1 MLIIGGLLVILV
13 LTVATGYFVAQE
25 FAYVSV
31 DRGKLKQ
38 LADEGDAAAERALKV
53 TSRLSFTLSGA
64 QFGITV
70 TALLVGFAGE
80 PLLGRGLA
88 DRIGL
93 IGLSDAASLTM
104 SLAITLGFSTAVQM
118 VLGELGPKNLAI
130 ARPVPLAR
138 ALSSSTLLYLMLAG
152 PIISLFDKASNALL
166 RSVGIEPVDE
176 LPQGATPEDLER
188 IIADS
193 ALGGLLDDDLTTL
206 LGRGL
211 AFRGHAAEE
220 VMTPRIDV
228 QTVQADEPASRVLE
242 LLDTGH
248 SRFPVIGRDIDD
260 VVGVIGLHELLSVP
274 AEQRGTVSVRDLADE
289 AVILP
294 ESLPLPRVLEELRE
308 QHRQIAVVVDEYGG
322 FAGVI
327 TFEDVAEEV
336 VGEIWDEDDD
346 HEAEPTPRTDGAWQL
361 PARMRIDEVATV
373 TDIELPEKEDYDTLS
388 GLVMHQLGRMAA
400 TGDRVSVEWT
410 DRNPDGDVQQISV
423 DIEVL
428 AISRHVPQTVAVSPA
443 QVTNLEP
450 DDSDHNDND
459 DNHND
464 DDDDA
469 HSDDRDGVLAADEDH
484 ETSPVSSVGTPASDE
499 RSTP

>member
-13 LTVATGYFVAQE
+13 LTLATGYFVAQE

-31 DRGKLKQ
+31 DRGKLHQ
-38 LADEGDAAAERALKV
+38 LADAGDEPAKRALKV

-80 PLLGRGLA
+80 PLLGSGLA
-88 DRIGL
+88 TWIGL
-93 IGLSDAASLTM
+93 TGLSDAASLTM

-138 ALSSSTLLYLMLAG
+138 ALSRSTLIYLMIAG
-152 PIISLFDKASNALL
+152 PVISLFDRASNALL
-166 RSVGIEPVDE
+166 RSVGIEPVEE
-176 LPQGATPEDLER
+176 LPQGATPEDLGR

-193 ALGGLLDDDLTTL
+193 ALGGLLDDDLSRL

-248 SRFPVIGRDIDD
+248 ARFPVIGRDIDD
-260 VVGVIGLHELLSVP
+260 VVGVIGLQELLSVP
-274 AEQRGTVSVRDLADE
+274 GEQRATTAVRDIADR
-289 AVILP
+289 ALILP
-294 ESLPLPRVLEELRE
+294 ESLPLPQVLEALRQE
-308 QHRQIAVVVDEYGG
+308 HRQIAVVVDEYGG

-346 HEAEPTPRTDGAWQL
+346 HEDEPTARQDGAWQL
-361 PARMRIDEVATV
+361 PARMRIDEVATMTDV
-373 TDIELPEKEDYDTLS
+373 TLPEKEDYDTLS
-388 GLVMHQLGRMAA
+388 GLVMHQLGRMAQV
-400 TGDRVSVEWT
+400 GDRVSVRWT
-410 DRNPDGDVQQISV
+410 DRNPEGDMQQISV

-428 AISRHVPQTVAVSPA
+428 TISRYVPEVVALFPA
-443 QVTNLEP
+443 QITRLDS
-450 DDSDHNDND
+450 DDSDG
-459 DNHND
+459 
-464 DDDDA
+464 A
-469 HSDDRDGVLAADEDH
+469 HDSDLGAG
-484 ETSPVSSVGTPASDE
+484 TSRQDSASSDSASATE
-499 RSTP
+499 RNRP

>member
-1 MLIIGGLLVILV
+1 MLILGGLLVIFV

-31 DRGKLKQ
+31 DRGKLTA
-38 LADEGDAAAERALKV
+38 LAKEGDAAAERALKV

-80 PLLGRGLA
+80 PLVGRGLA
-88 DRIGL
+88 DQLGFT
-93 IGLSDAASLTM
+93 GLSDAATLTL
-104 SLAITLGFSTAVQM
+104 SLALTLGFSTALQM

-130 ARPVPLAR
+130 AKPVPLAR
-138 ALSSSTLLYLMLAG
+138 ALSRSTLLYLMVAG

-166 RSVGIEPVDE
+166 RSVGIEPVEE
-176 LPQGATPEDLER
+176 LPQGATPEDLQR
-188 IIADS
+188 IISDS
-193 ALGGLLDDDLTTL
+193 ASGGLLDDDLTKL

-228 QTVQADEPASRVLE
+228 ETVHADDPASRVLE

-260 VVGVIGLHELLSVP
+260 IVGVIGLHELLSVP
-274 AEQRGTVSVRDLADE
+274 AEQRGRIPVRDLADE
-289 AVILP
+289 ALILP

-336 VGEIWDEDDD
+336 VGEIWDEDDEEED
-346 HEAEPTPRTDGAWQL
+346 EPSAGADGTWQL
-361 PARMRIDEVATV
+361 AARMRIDEVETI
-373 TDIELPEKEDYDTLS
+373 TDIALPENEDYDTLS
-388 GLVMHQLGRMAA
+388 GLVMHRLGRMAEQ
-400 TGDRVSVEWT
+400 GDRVSVTWPTRSPE
-410 DRNPDGDVQQISV
+410 GDPQETSV

-428 AISRHVPQTVAVSPA
+428 GISRFVPDTVALYPPR
-443 QVTNLEP
+443 VTELDPDGSRDESDSTAEP
-450 DDSDHNDND
+450 R
-459 DNHND
+459 
-464 DDDDA
+464 
-469 HSDDRDGVLAADEDH
+469 DRRIHTSHDGH
-484 ETSPVSSVGTPASDE
+484 PS
-499 RSTP
+499 

>member
-1 MLIIGGLLVILV
+1 MLILGGLLVILL

-31 DRGKLKQ
+31 DRGKLQQ
-38 LADEGDAAAERALKV
+38 LADDGDAASRRALDV

-80 PLLGRGLA
+80 PLMGRGLA
-88 DRIGL
+88 EAIGVT
-93 IGLSDAASLTM
+93 GLSAGASLTL
-104 SLAITLGFSTAVQM
+104 SLAITLGLSTAVQM

-138 ALSSSTLLYLMLAG
+138 ALSRSTLVYLLVAG
-152 PIISLFDKASNALL
+152 PVIALFDKTSNALL
-166 RSVGIEPVDE
+166 RSFGIEPVEE
-176 LPQGATPEDLER
+176 LPQGATPEDLSR

-193 ALGGLLDDDLTTL
+193 AMGGLLDEDLTTL

-260 VVGVIGLHELLSVP
+260 IVGVIGLHELLNVP
-274 AEQRGTVSVRDLADE
+274 AEDRGSVPVRELADE
-289 AVILP
+289 SLILP
-294 ESLPLPRVLEELRE
+294 ESLPLPRVLEEMR
-308 QHRQIAVVVDEYGG
+308 QRHRQLVVVVDEHGG
-322 FAGVI
+322 FAGVL

-346 HEAEPTPRTDGAWQL
+346 EEAEPAARNDGVWQL
-361 PARMRIDEVATV
+361 AARMRIDEVESL
-373 TDIELPEKEDYDTLS
+373 TDIALPEHEDYDTLS
-388 GLVMHQLGRMAA
+388 GLVMHRLGR
-400 TGDRVSVEWT
+400 V
-410 DRNPDGDVQQISV
+410 PQDGDSV
-423 DIEVL
+423 TVTWTTRDVEGEELAVSADIDVL
-428 AISRHVPQTVAVSPA
+428 TIARHVPETVAVHPPA
-443 QVTNLEP
+443 YTEIDP
-450 DDSDHNDND
+450 GHPGGPE
-459 DNHND
+459 
-464 DDDDA
+464 A
-469 HSDDRDGVLAADEDH
+469 RADEDDP
-484 ETSPVSSVGTPASDE
+484 SASSRGEAELPG
-499 RSTP
+499 RSRR